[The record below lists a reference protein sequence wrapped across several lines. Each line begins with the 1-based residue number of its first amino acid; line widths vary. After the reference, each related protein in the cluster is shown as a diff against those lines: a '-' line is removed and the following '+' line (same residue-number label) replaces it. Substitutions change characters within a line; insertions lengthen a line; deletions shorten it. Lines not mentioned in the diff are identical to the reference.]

1 VHSDGL
7 IFIPFWEASTRR
19 HPSMLHSN
27 LWLAPL
33 HNFDGK
39 SETESERSKSFDESS
54 RTFNTQIT
62 LKLVKDA
69 KIN

>member
-1 VHSDGL
+1 
-7 IFIPFWEASTRR
+7 
-19 HPSMLHSN
+19 MLHSN